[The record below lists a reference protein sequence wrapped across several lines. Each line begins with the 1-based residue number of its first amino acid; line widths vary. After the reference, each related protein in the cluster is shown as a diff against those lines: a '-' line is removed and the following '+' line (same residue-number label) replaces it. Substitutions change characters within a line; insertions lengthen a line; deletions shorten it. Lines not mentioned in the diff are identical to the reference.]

1 MNPILFSIGSINV
14 YAYSVYLTAGCLL
27 GMGWAMRAA
36 RLWELNYKLAPVTG
50 IISVVSGV
58 IGARAVYVSLYPQEF
73 SGNLLEVFYVWQGG
87 LVFSGAIIFGSLAG
101 LLYLRSKEQPIL
113 DWLDCFAPG
122 IALGQTVGRIGCFF
136 AGCCYG
142 KPTDLPWGITFRNT
156 DSLAPLFQSLHPTQ
170 LYHSLAGLATFLILL
185 FAGNHIKT
193 EGRMT
198 GLFLILFSTF
208 RFIIEFFRADYRGEL
223 GPLSMTQC
231 ITLVFFAIGIYLLS
245 IYKKRSV

>member
-27 GMGWAMRAA
+27 GIGWAMRAA
-36 RLWELNYKLAPVTG
+36 RLWELDYKLAPVAG
-50 IISVVSGV
+50 LIAVISGV
-58 IGARAVYVSLYPQEF
+58 IGARALYVALYPQEF
-73 SGNLLEVFYVWQGG
+73 AGTLIKIFYIWQGG

-101 LLYLRSKEQPIL
+101 LLYLRSKQQPIM

-122 IALGQTVGRIGCFF
+122 IALGMSVGRLGCFF

-142 KPTDLPWGITFRNT
+142 KPTDLPWAVTFKNSA
-156 DSLAPLFQSLHPTQ
+156 SLAPLFQSLHPTQ
-170 LYHSLAGLATFLILL
+170 LYHSLAGLVTFLILL
-185 FAGNHIKT
+185 VAGNYIHT
-193 EGRMT
+193 EGRIT
-198 GLFLILFSTF
+198 GLFLILFSAF

-223 GPLSMTQC
+223 GPLSMTQF

-245 IYKKRSV
+245 IYKKRSS

>member
-1 MNPILFSIGSINV
+1 MNPILFNIGSINV

-36 RLWELNYKLAPVTG
+36 RLWELDYKLAPITG
-50 IISVVSGV
+50 IISVGCGV

-73 SGNLLEVFYVWQGG
+73 AGNLLKIFYVWEGG

-101 LLYLRSKEQPIL
+101 LLYLRSKQQPIL

-142 KPTDLPWGITFRNT
+142 KPTDLPWGVTFRNT

-170 LYHSLAGLATFLILL
+170 LYHSLAGLVTFLILL
-185 FAGNHIKT
+185 IAGNHIQT
-193 EGRMT
+193 EGRIT
-198 GLFLILFSTF
+198 GLFLILFSAF

-245 IYKKRSV
+245 IYKKRST

>member
-1 MNPILFSIGSINV
+1 MNPILFNIGSINV

-36 RLWELNYKLAPVTG
+36 RLWELDYKLAPITG
-50 IISVVSGV
+50 IISVGCGV

-73 SGNLLEVFYVWQGG
+73 AGNLLKIFYVWEGG

-101 LLYLRSKEQPIL
+101 LLYLRSKQQPIL

-142 KPTDLPWGITFRNT
+142 KPTDLPWGVTFRNT

-170 LYHSLAGLATFLILL
+170 LYHSLAGLVTFLILL
-185 FAGNHIKT
+185 VAGNHIKT
-193 EGRMT
+193 EGRIT
-198 GLFLILFSTF
+198 GLFLILFSAF

-245 IYKKRSV
+245 IYKKRST

>member
-1 MNPILFSIGSINV
+1 MKPILFSIGSINV

-36 RLWELNYKLAPVTG
+36 RLWELDYKLAPVTG

-73 SGNLLEVFYVWQGG
+73 AGNLLKIFYVWEGG

-101 LLYLRSKEQPIL
+101 LLYLRSKQQPIL

-122 IALGQTVGRIGCFF
+122 IALGQAAGRIGCFF

-142 KPTDLPWGITFRNT
+142 KPTDLPWGVTFRNT

-170 LYHSLAGLATFLILL
+170 LYHSLAGLVTFLILL
-185 FAGNHIKT
+185 VAGNHIKT
-193 EGRMT
+193 EGRIT
-198 GLFLILFSTF
+198 GLFLILFSAF

-245 IYKKRSV
+245 IYKKRSA

>member
-1 MNPILFSIGSINV
+1 MNPILFSIGSINI

-36 RLWELNYKLAPVTG
+36 RLWELDYKLAPVTG
-50 IISVVSGV
+50 IIAVVSGI
-58 IGARAVYVSLYPQEF
+58 IGARALYVGLYPQEF
-73 SGNLLEVFYVWQGG
+73 AGSLLKVFYIWQGG
-87 LVFSGAIIFGSLAG
+87 LVFSGAILFGSLAG
-101 LLYLRSKEQPIL
+101 LLYLRSKQQPIM

-122 IALGQTVGRIGCFF
+122 IALGQAVGRVGCFF

-142 KPTDLPWGITFRNT
+142 KPTDMPWGVTFRNT

-170 LYHSLAGLATFLILL
+170 LYHSLAGLVTFLILVI
-185 FAGNHIKT
+185 AGNHIKT
-193 EGRMT
+193 EGRIT
-198 GLFLILFSTF
+198 GLFLILFSVF

-223 GPLSMTQC
+223 GPLSMTQF

-245 IYKKRSV
+245 IYKKRST